1 MLLWLAQY
9 FQQEFSAL
17 RVFNFITFRAVF
29 STLTA
34 ISIGLIAGPAV
45 IRMLTR
51 LKVGQAVRTDGP
63 QTHLVKSGTPT
74 MGGVLVLIAIAIST
88 LLWAD
93 LTNRFIWIV

>member
-9 FQQEFSAL
+9 FQDQLGAL

-29 STLTA
+29 ATLTA
-34 ISIGLIAGPAV
+34 LLIGLFAGPAV
-45 IRMLTR
+45 IRKLTE

-74 MGGVLVLIAIAIST
+74 MGGCSVMG
-88 LLWAD
+88 
-93 LTNRFIWIV
+93 